1 MVTKKK
7 GPKEKI
13 SGILLTAILIL
24 TMMPWH
30 VMADD
35 AAPAEG
41 TAAANTVTTES
52 EGVSKETT
60 NAATE
65 VTAQE
70 KPTTTSSKT
79 SKKVITTT
87 VKVAYKD
94 GTPVE
99 DGVVFTLD
107 DPVNNDQKDYEV
119 KSGKLEL
126 QLISDR
132 EYRLGIS
139 WDDEK
144 MNTHKIVEA
153 DANLGTIPVGVS
165 AEGKTLVWYDRQNKK
180 LLESKPVTKVTL
192 KEIEDDDA
200 TPSESKPVEKKRV
213 EKGKLANVR
222 DIEVVLDDGTPMPD
236 GVQLELVDMINMIVL
251 SFRSL

>member
-7 GPKEKI
+7 GPKAKV

-41 TAAANTVTTES
+41 TATANTVNTES
-52 EGVSKETT
+52 EGVSKETA

-70 KPTTTSSKT
+70 KPATTSPKT

-87 VKVAYKD
+87 VKVAYRD

-165 AEGKTLVWYDRQNKK
+165 AEGKTLVWYY
-180 LLESKPVTKVTL
+180 
-192 KEIEDDDA
+192 
-200 TPSESKPVEKKRV
+200 
-213 EKGKLANVR
+213 
-222 DIEVVLDDGTPMPD
+222 
-236 GVQLELVDMINMIVL
+236 
-251 SFRSL
+251 

>member
-7 GPKEKI
+7 GPKAKF

-41 TAAANTVTTES
+41 TAAANTVTTEN
-52 EGVSKETT
+52 EGVSKETA

-70 KPTTTSSKT
+70 KPATTSPKT

-87 VKVAYKD
+87 IKVAYKD

-99 DGVVFTLD
+99 
-107 DPVNNDQKDYEV
+107 
-119 KSGKLEL
+119 
-126 QLISDR
+126 R
-132 EYRLGIS
+132 
-139 WDDEK
+139 
-144 MNTHKIVEA
+144 
-153 DANLGTIPVGVS
+153 
-165 AEGKTLVWYDRQNKK
+165 
-180 LLESKPVTKVTL
+180 
-192 KEIEDDDA
+192 
-200 TPSESKPVEKKRV
+200 
-213 EKGKLANVR
+213 
-222 DIEVVLDDGTPMPD
+222 
-236 GVQLELVDMINMIVL
+236 
-251 SFRSL
+251 